1 MYCTKCQIK
10 LEPNAKFCT
19 DCGEPAISSGD
30 TKSILMN
37 SNQPDDFKENF
48 NTSDAYKTSENK
60 ISNPKPYFYMLYG
73 GLVIFTLF
81 GLIALITKNS
91 DIFIVGAIGLWAI
104 LLAQIYIYVFI
115 YQFWRFVIDEGK
127 KVGLS
132 FEVETPGKAVGYLFI
147 PFYNIFVWTFKVFRE
162 FPLAFNRVAEAK
174 GYKVR
179 MPLSPAS
186 NIPVWILVGIIP
198 FVNIITSIA
207 LIFFANPGF
216 IEQGVSSINQSKKA
230 EAVR

>member
-1 MYCTKCQIK
+1 MYCAKCRID

-30 TKSILMN
+30 KKSIMMDT
-37 SNQPDDFKENF
+37 NQPDDFKNKL
-48 NTSDAYKTSENK
+48 NTSDAFKTSENK
-60 ISNPKPYFYMLYG
+60 ISNPKTYFYMLYG

-81 GLIALITKNS
+81 GLIALITKSS

-132 FEVETPGKAVGYLFI
+132 FEVESPGKAVGYLFI
-147 PFYNIFVWTFKVFRE
+147 PFYNIFVWTFKVFRD
-162 FPLAFNRVAEAK
+162 FPKAFNQVSEAK
-174 GYKVR
+174 SYQIR
-179 MPLSPAS
+179 MLLSPAS
-186 NIPVWILVGIIP
+186 NIPVYILLSLIP
-198 FVNIITSIA
+198 FVNIFSSIT
-207 LIFFANPGF
+207 LGF
-216 IEQGVSSINQSKKA
+216 ISYPQFVNQGVECINQFKKEK
-230 EAVR
+230 EAQ